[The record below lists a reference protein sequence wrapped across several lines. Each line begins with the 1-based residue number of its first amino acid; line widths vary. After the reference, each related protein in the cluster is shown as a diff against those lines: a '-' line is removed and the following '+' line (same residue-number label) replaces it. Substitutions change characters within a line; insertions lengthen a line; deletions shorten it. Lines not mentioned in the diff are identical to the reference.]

1 MTDERELSGLRRRYE
16 RLAARLADPGLV
28 LQGTISVVRPRRAAS
43 AERERARVYGP
54 YYQWTWKQAGKT
66 VTVNLSAGQRRAFA
80 RAIANHRRLEQTL
93 AALRDVSRRILEL
106 TTEGVPKRK
115 R

>member
-1 MTDERELSGLRRRYE
+1 MQPDKQLAKLQARRA
-16 RLAARLADPGLV
+16 RLVAGLADPGLL
-28 LQGTISVVRPRRAAS
+28 LQGTINEVRPRRPDPAGKGFKT
-43 AERERARVYGP
+43 YGP

-66 VTVNLSAGQRRAFA
+66 VTVNLSAGQRRAFQ
-80 RAIANHRRLEQTL
+80 RTIDNQRKLERRL
-93 AALRDVSRRILEL
+93 AALRLLSRQILEL